1 MAQTDLHVPVDASAA
16 TDRDS
21 WLALIDQIGEE
32 EGYFQTLGPHH
43 WAMFID
49 DSPTL
54 IVSFETIDQARAR
67 QGQMPLA
74 HHIAAA
80 KGWSHLCLISDGQTW
95 FRDPAVYAYFDRLV
109 DEAFFEDFDRV
120 LFYGAGPSAY
130 AACAFCVTAPGAQVL
145 ALNPIATLNPAQTGW
160 DNRFRSDR
168 RRDFTSRYGYAPA
181 MVDGCSALTLI
192 LDPTRKPDAMHA
204 ALFHAPYTTTLPTRF
219 AGAEVETVLSRLGV
233 LDEVI
238 IQATEARLTP
248 FSFATLWRKRRD
260 DAAYLKYLLAD
271 VEAAGKKALAI
282 ALCRNVVQ
290 RLKLNRFRKRMADLT
305 DGARLVQPGPNAK
318 L

>member
-1 MAQTDLHVPVDASAA
+1 MPQTDIDVPVDASDA

-21 WLALIDQIGEE
+21 WLALIDRIGEE
-32 EGYFQTLGPHH
+32 EGYFQTVGPHH
-43 WAMFID
+43 FAMFVD

-54 IVSFETIDQARAR
+54 IVTFETIDQARAR

-80 KGWSHLCLISDGQTW
+80 NGWSHLCLIADGQTW

-130 AACAFCVTAPGAQVL
+130 AACAFCVAAPGAQVL
-145 ALNPIATLNPAQTGW
+145 ALNPVATLNPAHTGW
-160 DNRFRSDR
+160 DDR
-168 RRDFTSRYGYAPA
+168 HRADRKRDFTSRYGYAPD
-181 MVDGCSALTLI
+181 MVEGCARLSVI
-192 LDPTRKPDAMHA
+192 FDPTSKPDAMHA
-204 ALFHAPYTTTLPTRF
+204 ALFRAPFTQGLP
-219 AGAEVETVLSRLGV
+219 ARLGGAALEADFARLGI

-248 FSFATLWRKRRD
+248 SSFAALWRKRRD
-260 DAAYLKYLLAD
+260 DANYLKNLLFKL
-271 VEAAGKKALAI
+271 ETSGRKSLAVQ
-282 ALCRNVVQ
+282 LCRNVAT
-290 RLKLNRFRKRMADLT
+290 RLKLNRFRKRLAELT
-305 DGARLVQPGPNAK
+305 DTAK
-318 L
+318 PAPAKPA